1 MKIEAVTVDEPGARS
16 RTNGDVNSWEVVA
29 PIDVQEI
36 DRSHE
41 PANET
46 PENIEEEE
54 EGYTEGSVMLGAAAA
69 GGCIG
74 CLVGGPCL
82 AFLCG
87 AATAYG
93 TTRTSSTAGDCAR
106 CLGHLALSC
115 HAKALDVNS
124 KYQIVDKTKDAAQ
137 VCWEKTKNINERH
150 RILVRTQECI
160 ISGWEAVK
168 DFNRTHRFTDRAFDS
183 LGYAYSSMVERVI
196 ASGSAQPSETNPAA
210 AVDHSASSENEDSG
224 SSSRTCRGGA
234 YMSVPT
240 NDS

>member
-1 MKIEAVTVDEPGARS
+1 MNNDAVTVDEPGARS
-16 RTNGDVNSWEVVA
+16 RTNRSVNPWEVVDQV
-29 PIDVQEI
+29 DVQAI

-41 PANET
+41 SANEI
-46 PENIEEEE
+46 PENIDE
-54 EGYTEGSVMLGAAAA
+54 EGLVMLGAAAA

-74 CLVGGPCL
+74 CLVGGPCV

-93 TTRTSSTAGDCAR
+93 TTRTSSTAGTCAR

-137 VCWEKTKNINERH
+137 VCWEKTKNVNERH

-224 SSSRTCRGGA
+224 SSSRTSRVGP

-240 NDS
+240 KES